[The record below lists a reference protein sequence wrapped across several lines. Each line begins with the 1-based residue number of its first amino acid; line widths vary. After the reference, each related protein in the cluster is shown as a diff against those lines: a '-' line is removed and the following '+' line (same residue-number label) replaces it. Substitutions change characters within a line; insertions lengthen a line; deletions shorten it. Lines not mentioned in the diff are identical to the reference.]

1 MHVFCDNQTVVDH
14 AQALFVTGE
23 VDPSWMC
30 QEWWQCLQTLTQTRR
45 QEHPCPFQAT
55 WIPAHCF
62 EHLPIDAITPAMA
75 TSRQTTVRNIERN
88 RIADLTAK
96 EYAASLSPVHPHM
109 QHAADRGALQH
120 QKWLAKLHELL
131 PTTAPV
137 HETSLPT
144 PVTDC
149 SFDSYQALFP
159 QWPWGADIRSYKWK
173 AKIPT
178 AFLKPSEW
186 DGSPGEWETVCAF
199 LRNLR
204 WNVKEDE
211 ITSICELTALFHFS
225 AHKFDNRSPETTY
238 LDYHRKLRRAI
249 VLLSRS
255 VLVQAV
261 PGTISATL
269 AKAAGRT
276 MPQGSIVGAFPYV
289 CDDALIHLARIFEGG
304 AGRTLA
310 S

>member
-1 MHVFCDNQTVVDH
+1 MTPTRPCFPNGRGVLTF
-14 AQALFVTGE
+14 AVTSG
-23 VDPSWMC
+23 
-30 QEWWQCLQTLTQTRR
+30 
-45 QEHPCPFQAT
+45 
-55 WIPAHCF
+55 
-62 EHLPIDAITPAMA
+62 
-75 TSRQTTVRNIERN
+75 
-88 RIADLTAK
+88 
-96 EYAASLSPVHPHM
+96 
-109 QHAADRGALQH
+109 
-120 QKWLAKLHELL
+120 
-131 PTTAPV
+131 
-137 HETSLPT
+137 
-144 PVTDC
+144 
-149 SFDSYQALFP
+149 
-159 QWPWGADIRSYKWK
+159 K

-269 AKAAGRT
+269 GPRRQVERCRKDRLLEPFRMFVT
-276 MPQGSIVGAFPYV
+276 M
-289 CDDALIHLARIFEGG
+289 L
-304 AGRTLA
+304 
-310 S
+310 